1 MRVRSLPFH
10 TSHLA
15 LRTLHF
21 ALACIGLSLLCSIAL
36 GADAPKPLVRAH
48 AHNDYVH
55 QRPLLDALD
64 QGFCSVEADIHLV
77 DGQLLVAHDLNKTRP
92 DRTLQSLYLDPL
104 RERIKANG
112 GRVYRDGP
120 PCTLLIDIKTDS
132 KMTYPALHE
141 VLEKYADI
149 LTVFKDGVP
158 TLGPITVIVDGAR
171 DLIAAQSVRC
181 ATIDGTRVD
190 LDSDAPAH
198 LIPWISLEW
207 KSVFK
212 WNGQGPMPEDERAK
226 LGEMVKKA
234 HDKGRK
240 IRFWG
245 LPLRATVWPELYD
258 AGVDLLNADD
268 LEGMRKF
275 LLEREGK

>member
-1 MRVRSLPFH
+1 MRAPSFSSRTSHFTLH
-10 TSHLA
+10 TSHF
-15 LRTLHF
+15 T
-21 ALACIGLSLLCSIAL
+21 LACAAWFLCMATW
-36 GADAPKPLVRAH
+36 AVDAPKPLVRAH
-48 AHNDYVH
+48 AHNDYIH

-77 DGQLLVAHDLNKTRP
+77 DGQLLVAHDLDKTRP

-132 KMTYPALHE
+132 KTTYPALHQ

-149 LTVFKDGVP
+149 LTVFKDGIP
-158 TLGPITVIVDGAR
+158 TPAAITVIVDNAR
-171 DLIAAQSVRC
+171 DLIAAQSVRY
-181 ATIDGTRVD
+181 ATIDGSYND
-190 LDSDAPAH
+190 LDSDASAN
-198 LIPWISLEW
+198 LIPWISMEW
-207 KSVFK
+207 KGVFK

-226 LGEMVKKA
+226 LREMVKKA

-245 LPLRATVWPELYD
+245 LPLRPTAIWPELYD

-268 LEGMRKF
+268 LKGMKEF
-275 LLEREGK
+275 LLGREGK